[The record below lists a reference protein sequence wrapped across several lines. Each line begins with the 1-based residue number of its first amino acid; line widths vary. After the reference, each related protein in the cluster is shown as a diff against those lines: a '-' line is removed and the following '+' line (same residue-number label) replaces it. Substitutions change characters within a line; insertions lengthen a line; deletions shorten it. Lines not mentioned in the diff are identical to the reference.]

1 MFVGLLCN
9 CTRKTDQTRKLS
21 PSVVNRAFLLEEL
34 LGPSG
39 IHVFLYSPRR
49 VTSKR
54 RVEGYRIEGHALVE
68 DRCAVPRV
76 NANWTYAT
84 RRLIDKGMG
93 YRRFK
98 RWTREN
104 GIDVYVPYEFSELVS
119 NKQKAY
125 EVVRAYDDAL
135 HPHTEVFDR
144 SPAQIDAFLARSDVV
159 FIKPRAGNKGNRI
172 FVLRRSGSEFS
183 LNYYDTRARRSFP
196 SISLKAALALI
207 EGAAVGERYVIQEG
221 VESLR
226 YQDAVFDVRVV
237 MVHDGS
243 EWHSILETRLAPTR
257 SELSNVFQGGSIR
270 LTEELLAS
278 LLGEQEGRAVEQEI
292 RRTSHGLAES
302 LDSLYPAALPEL
314 GFDFVLDRERKLHL
328 VEVNAKPGVAGIGS
342 EEKLFDWHPENE
354 PLYEHWVRPHA
365 KHLAGFVRSKVE
377 SG

>member
-9 CTRKTDQTRKLS
+9 CTRKTDPIRKLS
-21 PSVVNRAFLLEEL
+21 PSVINRAFLLEEL
-34 LGPSG
+34 LAPSG

-49 VTSKR
+49 VTSRR
-54 RVEGYRIEGHALVE
+54 RVEGYRIEGQALVS

-84 RRLIDKGMG
+84 RRLLDKGMG

-98 RWTREN
+98 SWTREN

-125 EVVRAYDDAL
+125 DVVRAFDEAL

-144 SPAQIDAFLARSDVV
+144 SPAQIDAFLARSDVLFV
-159 FIKPRAGNKGNRI
+159 KPRAGNKGNRI
-172 FVLRRSGSEFS
+172 FVLRRSESGFS
-183 LNYYDTRARRSFP
+183 LDYYDTRARRSFP
-196 SISLKAALALI
+196 SISLSAARELIQGAAL
-207 EGAAVGERYVIQEG
+207 GERYVIQEG

-237 MVHDGS
+237 MVHDGR
-243 EWHSILETRLAPTR
+243 EWHSILETRLAPTE
-257 SELSNVFQGGSIR
+257 SDLSNVFQGGSIR
-270 LTEELLAS
+270 VTEELLAA
-278 LLGEQEGRAVEQEI
+278 LLGEREGREVEREI
-292 RRTSHGLAES
+292 RRTSHRLAES

-314 GFDFVLDRERKLHL
+314 GFDFVLDRERKPHL

-342 EEKLFDWHPENE
+342 EQRIFDWGPENE
-354 PLYEHWVRPHA
+354 PLYERWVRPHA
-365 KHLAGFVRSKVE
+365 KHLAGFLRRKVE